1 MGLDAPGVKWL
12 LGAKARGVD
21 FSRLA
26 TLGRQSFFPD
36 PAALQAVSDRLSL
49 GLDAAAFLRESA
61 GYAEKFF
68 DILGS
73 TEVTAFDKSGYESAG
88 TLHDMNMPLEGAFR
102 NRFSTVLDA
111 GTIEHVFNLPQALR
125 NCMEMVAV
133 GGHFVQVTGANNFL
147 GHGFYQFSPELIFR
161 AFSPENGFVTEAVV
175 LHEML
180 GAGKWYRMRDS
191 VDVGHRVE
199 LTTRGPSYLLVIAR
213 KTADVPIFADWPQ
226 QADYVAAWQESGGA
240 AAGSRAGPGARAT
253 VRAMVPPGVIRAIR
267 RFGGPGVNS
276 AVERLSDDAVLLGRF

>member
-49 GLDAAAFLRESA
+49 GLDAGTFLRESA

-68 DILGS
+68 DLLGS
-73 TEVTAFDKSGYESAG
+73 TEVTAFDKSDYESAG
-88 TLHDMNMPLEGAFR
+88 TLHDMNTPLEGAFR
-102 NRFSTVLDA
+102 NRFSAVLDA

-133 GGHFVQVTGANNFL
+133 GGHFVQVTAANNFL

-161 AFSPENGFVTEAVV
+161 ACSPENGFVAEAVV

-191 VDVGHRVE
+191 VEVGHRVE
-199 LTTRGPSYLLVIAR
+199 LTTRSPSYLLVIAR
-213 KTADVPIFADWPQ
+213 KTADVPIFANWPQ
-226 QADYVAAWQESGGA
+226 QADYVAAWQEPGA
-240 AAGSRAGPGARAT
+240 STAGSRVAPGARAT
-253 VRAMVPPGVIRAIR
+253 MRAMVPPGVIRAIR
-267 RFGGPGVNS
+267 RVCGPGVNS
-276 AVERLSDDAVLLGRF
+276 AVERLTDDAVLLGRF